1 MSHTVIQCLSHLLA
15 MLSSTTTV
23 QMAVAPS
30 SSERKLKLQCSIAFS
45 EINFGSWTKVTSCY
59 IEAAMAGLCD
69 EELHLVDAGC
79 KAYLHFKV
87 LKRDRTL
94 CRDSLSLFEIVSETR
109 LCTSTDHQ
117 FPFFSPLLASSEGG
131 FLRQE
136 PTRRVVQ
143 EGDGVLTFAIDHSGL
158 NACTSHRQ
166 VGSG

>member
-1 MSHTVIQCLSHLLA
+1 MWVSHTVIQCLSHLLA

-30 SSERKLKLQCSIAFS
+30 SSERKLKLQCSSAFS

-94 CRDSLSLFEIVSETR
+94 CRDSLSLFWNCFGNQTLHLYRPSISV
-109 LCTSTDHQ
+109 
-117 FPFFSPLLASSEGG
+117 FFSSFGLFRGWLFAAGADSAGSAGRWWSADLRDWPL
-131 FLRQE
+131 RPQCVHE
-136 PTRRVVQ
+136 P
-143 EGDGVLTFAIDHSGL
+143 
-158 NACTSHRQ
+158 
-166 VGSG
+166 